1 VCRALSCDDL
11 TLIFSKM
18 RAEEVAGVLCVWKVL
33 VSDDYVLLD
42 ILAALIMLA
51 RSDVVREREYVRQ

>member
-1 VCRALSCDDL
+1 
-11 TLIFSKM
+11 M

-33 VSDDYVLLD
+33 VSDDHVLLD